1 MNCPNCQSQEVVKN
15 GRTKRQDGSVV
26 QKYLCKAC
34 TKQFNARTGTPMSRL
49 RTSSLNVSAA
59 LNVRTEGLGIRA
71 TGRAFGKSHSTVIRW
86 EQRLAQQS
94 AQWSPPAPTGADV
107 TLEGDEV
114 YTR

>member
-15 GRTKRQDGSVV
+15 GRLKRQDGSVV

-34 TKQFNARTGTPMSRL
+34 TKQFNARTGTPMCRL
-49 RTSSLNVSAA
+49 RTSSLIVSAA

-71 TGRAFGKSHSTVIRW
+71 TGRAFGKSHFICYKGGNNATS
-86 EQRLAQQS
+86 QQS

-107 TLEGDEV
+107 TQ
-114 YTR
+114 TWR